1 MDRTRFKVRKS
12 PPSRRPE
19 DDAHT
24 QAEDVR
30 SLRAARDDLA
40 QFAPVYERYVD
51 RIYAYCRT
59 RVGTPDAEDVT
70 SQVFMRALAGVDGFR
85 GGSVA
90 AWLFRIAHN
99 GVVDHLR
106 GQRTTVPLDALEWSL
121 LDTASDV
128 LDQIAHADDVRRVR
142 RLIAELSDEQAN
154 LLALKLAGG
163 LNAKE
168 IAAAVGKTHVAV
180 RVELHRIINRLRA
193 AYHAEIGEV
202 DA

>member
-1 MDRTRFKVRKS
+1 MERTRLMVHTTPNRC
-12 PPSRRPE
+12 PE

-24 QAEDVR
+24 QKDDAR

-59 RVGTPDAEDVT
+59 RVGNSDAEDVT
-70 SQVFMRALAGVDGFR
+70 SQVFTQALSGVDGYR

-99 GVVDHLR
+99 CVVDHLR
-106 GQRTTVPLDALEWSL
+106 GQRSTVPLDDLEWSL
-121 LDTASDV
+121 LDTGRDV
-128 LDQIAHADDVRRVR
+128 LDQIALAEDVRRVR
-142 RLIAELSDEQAN
+142 RLIAELPDEQAN

-180 RVELHRIINRLRA
+180 RVELHRIIQRLRV
-193 AYHAEIGEV
+193 AYRAEIGEV
-202 DA
+202 DT